1 MSAERFYWMRVALWC
16 VVLVFVGALLIGCDA
31 DIPVSGDNQDIREFK
46 LSDGT
51 RCVLYRFR
59 GGITCDWKQQ

>member
-1 MSAERFYWMRVALWC
+1 MSVERFYWMRVALWC
-16 VVLVFVGALLIGCDA
+16 VVLVFVGSLLIGCGP
-31 DIPVSGDNQDIREFK
+31 ITTGSGDNQDIREFK

-51 RCVLYRFR
+51 RCVLYRYR